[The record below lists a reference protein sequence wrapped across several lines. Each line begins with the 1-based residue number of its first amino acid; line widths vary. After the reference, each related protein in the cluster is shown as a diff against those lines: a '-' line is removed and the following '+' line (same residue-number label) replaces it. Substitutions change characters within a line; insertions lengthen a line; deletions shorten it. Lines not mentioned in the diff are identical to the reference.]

1 LFAGEVYQTSRKCTP
16 EKLMSELVTKIS
28 PLLIYKNWRLAVA
41 ESATG
46 GLLGHMIT
54 QVPGSSA
61 FFWGGVIAYANEI
74 KTGILKVQET
84 SIINW
89 GAVSTYVAL
98 EMAQGVCQVAHTEV
112 GISITGIAGPGG
124 ATPIKPVGLYYIG
137 LALPHDVR
145 CWCYLFNGTRAENN
159 QMAAKT
165 ALEHLL
171 VMLQ

>member
-1 LFAGEVYQTSRKCTP
+1 
-16 EKLMSELVTKIS
+16 MSTLVNNIS
-28 PLLIYKNWRLAVA
+28 QLLINKNWRLAVA

-46 GLLGHMIT
+46 GLLGHIIT

-74 KTGILKVQET
+74 KTGLLKVSEN
-84 SIINW
+84 SIFKW
-89 GAVSTYVAL
+89 GAVSSYVAL
-98 EMAQGVCQVAHTEV
+98 EMAQGVCSAANVEV

-124 ATPIKPVGLYYIG
+124 ATEIKPVGLYYIG
-137 LALPHDVR
+137 LALPHELRSWRHVFDGSR
-145 CWCYLFNGTRAENN
+145 LENN

-171 VMLQ
+171 TMLT